1 MICGGMEMKRIY
13 KKCLIASILMALLVI
28 VVSGILY
35 VNNHLPN
42 TIFVNSNQITKYNFS
57 IPVSLDI
64 KNEKNINFSGK
75 NNIYSG
81 DTGDYQ
87 GKYKL
92 FGVFELKDAKVKV
105 IDKTYVYPIGLPI
118 GLYLKTQGV
127 MVIDSG
133 KIENKKGKEV
143 SPAEGKVFSGE
154 YIVKFNDVRISNKAQ
169 LLYLIHE
176 NKNNEVSLTI
186 KSEVG
191 IRTTVI
197 QPVETKNGEYMLGIW
212 VRDDSQGIG
221 SMSFICGDKY
231 YALGHGISDID
242 TGKLLSSHQGTIYN
256 ANIWGVK
263 KGEKGNP
270 GGLCGSIEYNDDNII
285 GNIMSNNN
293 CGINGVIKKPIYKE
307 YKIKKMEMAL
317 NNEITKGK
325 AQIQFIMN
333 GKVNLYDIEIVE
345 INKNNHEKNMVIKIV
360 DKELLDKTNGIVQ
373 GMSGCPII
381 QNYKVIGAVTHVMV
395 NDPTKGYGIFAE
407 NMILGE

>member
-1 MICGGMEMKRIY
+1 MEMRKTYRN
-13 KKCLIASILMALLVI
+13 CLIVSILMALLVI

-42 TIFVNSNQITKYNFS
+42 TIFVNSNQITKYDFS
-57 IPVSLDI
+57 IPVSLDVN
-64 KNEKNINFSGK
+64 NEQNINLSGK

-81 DTGDYQ
+81 EKGDYQ

-92 FGVFELKDAKVKV
+92 FGLFSLKKAKVKV
-105 IDKTYVYPIGLPI
+105 IDKTYVYPVGLPI

-127 MVIDSG
+127 MIIDSG
-133 KIENKKGKEV
+133 KIKDKNENLV

-154 YIVKFNDVRISNKAQ
+154 YIVKFNNVRISNKAQ
-169 LLYLIHE
+169 LLYLISE
-176 NKNNEVSLTI
+176 NKNRQVSLTI

-197 QPVETKNGEYMLGIW
+197 QPVEAKNGEYMLGIW

-221 SMSFICGDKY
+221 SMSFIYGDMY

-242 TGKLLSSHQGTIYN
+242 TGMLLSSHKGTIYN

-263 KGEKGNP
+263 KGKKGVP
-270 GGLCGSIEYNDDNII
+270 GGLCGSIEYNKENII
-285 GNIMSNNN
+285 GNILSNNN
-293 CGINGVIKKPIYKE
+293 CGINGKIKKPIYKQ

-317 NNEITKGK
+317 NNEISKGK
-325 AQIQFIMN
+325 AKIQFIIN
-333 GKVNLYDIEIVE
+333 DKVHLYDIDIVE
-345 INKNNHEKNMVIKIV
+345 INKNNKEKNMIIKIV
-360 DKELLDKTNGIVQ
+360 DKELLEKTNGIVQ

-381 QNYKVIGAVTHVMV
+381 QNNKVVGAVTHVMV

-407 NMILGE
+407 NMILGY